1 MAKLITM
8 QSAGRPFMQPSQ
20 HAEMRVLLAA
30 LFPAVFSGSRK
41 PLKIGIDQDLHLAL
55 TGTKFSQLDQV
66 QAFLARWTRLYP
78 YVKAV
83 AEGGPRYDLVGQPNG
98 VVSAAARTR
107 AQAAMLTFKE
117 TGPPAAVRQRCRPSG
132 RGLSR
137 AGRP

>member
-1 MAKLITM
+1 MAKLTTT
-8 QSAGRPFMQPSQ
+8 QSAGRPFMLPSQ

-55 TGTKFSQLDQV
+55 AGTQYGGLDQV

-78 YVKAV
+78 YVKAI
-83 AEGGPRYDLVGQPNG
+83 AQGGARYDLTGQPEG
-98 VVSAAARTR
+98 TVSAAARSR
-107 AQAAMLTFKE
+107 AQAAMLSFKE
-117 TGPPAAVRQRCRPSG
+117 TGPPSVRQRCRPAG